1 MYTRKLRDFLLYSQR
16 FWMLHE
22 CISITAII
30 SLFRCLC
37 GGLACKWSAHTLPA
51 EKHEP
56 FLLSERGQNLKV
68 KYKSIV
74 WIKGI
79 FVYHSAQRESG
90 CCRTDFSRKNHIFVG
105 MSTCLDQLMLRQD
118 FNPVMK
124 LLKNLKRPDCF
135 VDFHLILANRWLFL
149 FTTSWISQ
157 NRQLWRLRQCL

>member
-1 MYTRKLRDFLLYSQR
+1 MYTRKLRVFFLFSQR

-22 CISITAII
+22 CISITATI

-37 GGLACKWSAHTLPA
+37 GGLACKWSAHMLPA

-79 FVYHSAQRESG
+79 FVYRWAQREYG
-90 CCRTDFSRKNHIFVG
+90 CCRTDFRRKNHIFVG
-105 MSTCLDQLMLRQD
+105 MSTCLDQLMLRED
-118 FNPVMK
+118 FNLVMK
-124 LLKNLKRPDCF
+124 LHCF
-135 VDFHLILANRWLFL
+135 SPQKSEK
-149 FTTSWISQ
+149 SWVFCWFPAYFG
-157 NRQLWRLRQCL
+157 R